1 MLQIFRNLLDGLNG
15 DKPAQAY
22 DEHTLQLAAA
32 ALLIEISRADN
43 EVTVEE
49 RESIRQAIT
58 STYGLSPAEA
68 AELIDLAE
76 GAVDESVSF
85 YDFTHRLNQALDYR
99 QRIAIVRMLWQVA
112 CADGHIDRYED
123 YYIRKIADLLYVPH
137 SEFIRAKLQVL
148 ETAS

>member
-1 MLQIFRNLLDGLNG
+1 MLQIFRELLAGLN
-15 DKPAQAY
+15 DEAPRQAY

-43 EVTVEE
+43 EVTAEE
-49 RESIRQAIT
+49 CEAIQQAIT
-58 STYGLSPAEA
+58 STYDLNVQEA
-68 AELIDLAE
+68 SELIELAE

-85 YDFTHRLNQALDYR
+85 YDFTHRLNEALDYR

-137 SEFIRAKLQVL
+137 SEFIRTKLQVMEAL
-148 ETAS
+148 S